1 MAPRVAPP
9 RVQLGRSAGPSRPV
23 KQFGPLETRGNS
35 PMLRVDTSW
44 KQMPKDVTNVESLD
58 KMKDK
63 GLYREVRRAISRFHS
78 VIGVRETN
86 IVLADLPKKPS
97 TVGQQTSN
105 GFGSL
110 FIVLNKKFFN
120 MSKKKFVET
129 AKEQYKVG
137 WSTKTNKA
145 VAHTVTH
152 ELAHALWTNNR
163 VGERFR
169 QAGDEIKKLR
179 RKWLADKKRKD
190 LGYGEYSRKNV
201 DEFWA
206 EVVTKAVHGQSDK
219 YTEAVKEI
227 IKKYKL

>member
-1 MAPRVAPP
+1 MPRDI
-9 RVQLGRSAGPSRPV
+9 
-23 KQFGPLETRGNS
+23 K
-35 PMLRVDTSW
+35 
-44 KQMPKDVTNVESLD
+44 NVETLD

-63 GLYREVRRAISRFHS
+63 GLYREVRRSISRFHS
-78 VIGVRETN
+78 VLGVRETN
-86 IVLADLPKKPS
+86 FVLADLPKKPS
-97 TVGQQTSN
+97 TVAQQTSN

-137 WSTKTNKA
+137 WSTKTNKP

-152 ELAHALWTNNR
+152 ELAHALWSDNR
-163 VGERFR
+163 IEPRLR

-179 RKWLADKKRKD
+179 RKWLADKKRTE
-190 LGYGEYSRKNV
+190 LGYGDYAKKNV
-201 DEFWA
+201 NEFWA